1 MAWRRIGTKQLPEPM
16 LAYCQLDSWE
26 QISVKFESEFYH
38 FRSRKCIWKCC
49 LPKWLPFCPGEDE
62 LSSFIPHFIMLNSPV
77 ATPVASGDVV
87 GQLEFPNSLLSR
99 RLDIPNSKVHG
110 ANMGPIWGRQDPG
123 GPHVGPMNPAFWVF
137 GQPLKGNNEK
147 SVTLNWYV
155 LALHNSVILSASIL
169 DHYGVF
175 HINVSG
181 HIWINHHI
189 VRSCTWKGTCAIDT
203 QRIGEIQATN
213 SMLTRW
219 Y

>member
-1 MAWRRIGTKQLPEPM
+1 
-16 LAYCQLDSWE
+16 
-26 QISVKFESEFYH
+26 
-38 FRSRKCIWKCC
+38 
-49 LPKWLPFCPGEDE
+49 
-62 LSSFIPHFIMLNSPV
+62 MLNSPV
-77 ATPVASGDVV
+77 APPVASGDVV

-137 GQPLKGNNEK
+137 GQSLKGNNEK

-155 LALHNSVILSASIL
+155 LALHNSGILSASIS

-189 VRSCTWKGTCAIDT
+189 VRSCTWKWTCAIDT
-203 QRIGEIQATN
+203 QSIEEIQATK

-219 Y
+219 YYAIWWDRLRQINNDSLLIYLTIHEKNICTYHTILCVFLGSDELSQCIMNSKIYLRMLSRSYITQ